1 LPYKQPPK
9 IQSQKR
15 KDVLICIVFT
25 YTGKTIK
32 IAKNY
37 NGMKNWSQGRK
48 AEGVGAYNALHDEI
62 ACPNCHYKFSLSPPG
77 SIK

>member
-15 KDVLICIVFT
+15 KDVLIDIVFT

-37 NGMKNWSQGRK
+37 NSMKNWSQGRK
-48 AEGVGAYNALHDEI
+48 AESVGA
-62 ACPNCHYKFSLSPPG
+62 
-77 SIK
+77 